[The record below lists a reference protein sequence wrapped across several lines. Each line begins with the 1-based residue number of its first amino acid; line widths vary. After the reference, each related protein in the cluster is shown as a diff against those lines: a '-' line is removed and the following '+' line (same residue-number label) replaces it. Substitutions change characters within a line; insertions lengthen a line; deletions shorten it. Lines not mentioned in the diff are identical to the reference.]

1 MAPGI
6 AAVSLPEGLIE
17 WWQVARSTLGERPV
31 RTLLEAPV
39 VLKPAPEGPDKVHLL
54 IERGPQG
61 DLQLGGAT
69 ASLAGL
75 LAAADAPSSR
85 QNMIRRATELG
96 AEAEEA
102 SDIIQSLVEEGL
114 LVEGMEILNS

>member
-17 WWQVARSTLGERPV
+17 WWQAATVTLGERPV
-31 RTLLEAPV
+31 STLLEAPV
-39 VLKPAPEGPDKVHLL
+39 VLDPAPEGPDKVHLL
-54 IERGPQG
+54 IERGPKG